1 MSRAVSQPP
10 RRERAIAIAAA
21 WLAFVGG
28 LSIGGDIDSLAAFAI
43 SAATG
48 AVLVI
53 VGFAAV
59 WPQRPLPRREL
70 PQRIRLGLWA
80 IAVGAAC
87 GLANLAANWLIAQR
101 DPAIRMLLVER
112 MATLDPVDALITS
125 PLVEEISVRLFL
137 MSAIAWLASR
147 VTRRAGVAF
156 VIGLLGSSVVFAAL
170 HLARPFPGDPSLA
183 TYYRTTLLAKYTLAG
198 LPLGWVFWRWGLP
211 YSILCHAVVNAVHLA
226 LQSRVF

>member
-1 MSRAVSQPP
+1 MTAPVSQPP

-28 LSIGGDIDSLAAFAI
+28 LSIGGDIDSFAAFGI

-53 VGFAAV
+53 VGFAAA
-59 WPQRPLPRREL
+59 WRQRPLPRRAL
-70 PQRIRLGLWA
+70 PQRVRLGLWA
-80 IAVGAAC
+80 IAVGVAC

-101 DPAIRMLLVER
+101 DPAIRTLLVER
-112 MATLDPVDALITS
+112 IATLNPVDGLITS
-125 PLVEEISVRLFL
+125 PIVEEISVRLFL
-137 MSAIAWLASR
+137 MSAVAWIAHHF
-147 VTRRAGVAF
+147 TRRSGVAF
-156 VIGLLGSSVVFAAL
+156 VLGLIGSSIVFAAL
-170 HLARPFPGDPSLA
+170 HLGRPFPGDPSLA

-211 YSILCHAVVNAVHLA
+211 YSILCHAVVNGVHVA

>member
-1 MSRAVSQPP
+1 MSQPP
-10 RRERAIAIAAA
+10 PRERAIAIAAA

-28 LSIGGDIDSLAAFAI
+28 LSIGGDIDSLAAFGINAAI
-43 SAATG
+43 G
-48 AVLVI
+48 ALLVI
-53 VGFAAV
+53 IGFAAV

-70 PQRIRLGLWA
+70 PQRIRLGLWVM
-80 IAVGAAC
+80 AVGVAC

-112 MATLDPVDALITS
+112 MATLDPVDGLITS
-125 PLVEEISVRLFL
+125 PIVEEIAVRLFL
-137 MSAIAWLASR
+137 LSAIAWLARR
-147 VTRRAGVAF
+147 VTRRSGVAF

-211 YSILCHAVVNAVHLA
+211 YSILCHAVVNGVHVA